1 MHKTKFIVF
10 IFLLFTISGF
20 SQSIDELKK
29 QREQTEK
36 EIAFTNKLL
45 ETTRKDA
52 QVTVNNVA
60 VIGRQIVNRESLIM
74 GISKEVNL
82 IDVDIIEKTNHI
94 NNLENQLAQLKSE
107 YEKVIF
113 QTWKTRNVYNRLMFV
128 FSGKDLGEI
137 YRRLRYL
144 REFASFRKQQGIILV
159 SMKNELQQNLYS
171 LESSKKSKIVLLD
184 SKTEEKFKLEREKQ
198 KQDAYVKQLKQKEVS
213 LKKQLAEHQKKRN
226 ELNKFIE
233 KIIAEEIRKAN
244 EGKDKAQ
251 KGKFLLTP
259 EEQLVSDQFD
269 KNKGKLPWPV
279 DQGIIISRYG
289 IHIHEVEKNVKVDN
303 PGIDI
308 QSVPGTKV
316 RSVFNGVVSGIY
328 SLPNYNMGITIRHG
342 EYISFY
348 ANLEEVYVK
357 KGDVVSVKQDIGK
370 IFSENDNKTILHFQ
384 IWKGQIKNNPEIWIA
399 K

>member
-1 MHKTKFIVF
+1 MHKNKFIVF
-10 IFLLFTISGF
+10 ILLLFAISGF

-52 QVTVNNVA
+52 QVSVNNVA
-60 VIGRQIVNRESLIM
+60 VIGRQIVNRESLIQ

-82 IDVDIIEKTNHI
+82 IDVDIIDKTNHI
-94 NNLENQLAQLKSE
+94 NNLEKQLAQLKSE

-159 SMKNELQQNLYS
+159 SMKNELQHNLTS
-171 LESSKKSKIVLLD
+171 LETSKKSKIVLLD
-184 SKTEEKFKLEREKQ
+184 SKTEEKYKLEREKQ
-198 KQDAYVKQLKQKEVS
+198 KQDVYVKQLKQKEVS

-226 ELNKFIE
+226 ELNNFIE

-259 EEQLVSDQFD
+259 EEKLVSDQFD
-269 KNKGKLPWPV
+269 KNRGKLPWPV
-279 DQGIIISRYG
+279 EQGLIISRYG
-289 IHIHEVEKNVKVDN
+289 VHIHEVERNVKVDN

-308 QSVPGTKV
+308 QT
-316 RSVFNGVVSGIY
+316 VSRY
-328 SLPNYNMGITIRHG
+328 QS
-342 EYISFY
+342 SFY
-348 ANLEEVYVK
+348 
-357 KGDVVSVKQDIGK
+357 
-370 IFSENDNKTILHFQ
+370 F
-384 IWKGQIKNNPEIWIA
+384 
-399 K
+399 

>member
-1 MHKTKFIVF
+1 MHKNKFIVF
-10 IFLLFTISGF
+10 ILLLFAISGF

-52 QVTVNNVA
+52 QVSVNNVA
-60 VIGRQIVNRESLIM
+60 VIGRQIVNRESLIQ

-82 IDVDIIEKTNHI
+82 IDVDIIDKTNHI
-94 NNLENQLAQLKSE
+94 NNLEKQLAQLKSE

-159 SMKNELQQNLYS
+159 SMKNELQHNLTS
-171 LESSKKSKIVLLD
+171 LETSKKSKIVLLD
-184 SKTEEKFKLEREKQ
+184 SKTEEKYKLEREKQ
-198 KQDAYVKQLKQKEVS
+198 KQDVYVKQLKQKEVS

-226 ELNKFIE
+226 ELNNFIE

-259 EEQLVSDQFD
+259 EEKLVSDQFD
-269 KNKGKLPWPV
+269 KNRGKLPWPV
-279 DQGIIISRYG
+279 EQGLIISRYG
-289 IHIHEVEKNVKVDN
+289 VHIHEVERNVKVDN

-308 QSVPGTKV
+308 QTVPGTKV
-316 RSVFNGVVSGIY
+316 RSIFNGVVSGIY
-328 SLPNYNMGITIRHG
+328 SLPYYNMGITIRHG

-348 ANLEEVYVK
+348 TNLQEVYVK
-357 KGDVVSVKQDIGK
+357 KGDVVTVKQEIGK
-370 IFSENDNKTILHFQ
+370 IFTESDNKTILHFQ
-384 IWKGQIKNNPEIWIA
+384 IWKGQVKNNPELWIA

>member
-52 QVTVNNVA
+52 QVSVNNVA

-94 NNLENQLAQLKSE
+94 NNLENQLAQLRSE

-144 REFASFRKQQGIILV
+144 REFAAFRKQQGIMLNT
-159 SMKNELQQNLYS
+159 MKNELVLNLTS
-171 LESSKKSKIVLLD
+171 LESTKKSKIVLID
-184 SKTEEKFKLEREKQ
+184 SKANEKAKLEREKQ

-244 EGKDKAQ
+244 LGKDKAQ

-259 EEQLVSDQFD
+259 DEQLVSDQFD

-328 SLPNYNMGITIRHG
+328 SLPSYNMGVTIRHG

-348 ANLEEVYVK
+348 VNLEEVYVK

-370 IFSENDNKTILHFQ
+370 IFSDNDNKTILHFQ
-384 IWKGQIKNNPEIWIA
+384 IWKGQIKTNPEIWIA